1 MRRSKK
7 FIIIAV
13 VAALVVVGSIA
24 GVALAQTGNQTGS
37 GNVTQPKTLLARVAE
52 TLSINQTKLEDAF
65 AQAQSEMRT
74 EALQNRL
81 QSLVSQ
87 GKITQPQ
94 ADDYL
99 NWWEAKPDVPAGF
112 GFKGR
117 GGLRG
122 WGGLGLCPPGN
133 WTMPQK

>member
-1 MRRSKK
+1 MWRKKK

-24 GVALAQTGNQTGS
+24 GVVLAQTGDV
-37 GNVTQPKTLLARVAE
+37 NVSQPKTLLARVAE
-52 TLSINQTKLEDAF
+52 KLGIDQQKLEDAF

-112 GFKGR
+112 GFQGR